1 MDTIMVIVVKVQGI
15 SLHEA
20 MTANPESLQ
29 SEIKNIQQMFPNL
42 GGLDFSHWTVNLL
55 MEDALLKYVPV
66 NLQFLNLSGCRKIS
80 DESFKFMPSVLTHLN
95 LTNCFKISDSGL
107 KGLPS
112 GLIRLNLTNCFKI
125 TDEGVSFLPS
135 SLQSLE
141 VTRCFKVKKPWRSTQ
156 DVAKEDL
163 REMKRKQDTERR
175 KRVKE
180 QMDMKKLEQDIK
192 KEEARLTK
200 EDEIER
206 KKKQEEERKARIE
219 EEIRLKREEEEYRI
233 AQRLVE
239 QEKERKKKEE
249 EEEAMRKLELE
260 IAEEERMLN
269 EEEERAK
276 SATEAAI
283 VNSPP
288 TEGKTIED
296 DEPRDNAPLVE
307 LEKLLQRT
315 EKRMSMKNGL
325 LKLKKVDRMSLSM
338 GVFAEDLKRFQEN
351 NVTADV
357 QAKRMQRK
365 HLSMDLF
372 QPPEKNISEQN
383 QGKKNIEEDCYTLK
397 RSDPVIIPVPNENDQ
412 KYLDSLKSL
421 IEESKTSENY
431 TETIESPCR
440 VEEGVKGVDGIK
452 INEDLEQRTQQ
463 EAQIQ
468 KTDDDEKISPKKP
481 QKLGIRLSDVAEL
494 ASKKRQKRKMHEK
507 KKSVLLR
514 ELQQEH
520 MEKLDDQHHK
530 LEIEELRLGVNERD
544 DPRKW
549 RQWKVRLESYKD
561 QRKNDSFGD
570 SFDAF
575 ITRQGVIVKTTE
587 KDILSSVS
595 SG

>member
-1 MDTIMVIVVKVQGI
+1 LEDEKN
-15 SLHEA
+15 SLS
-20 MTANPESLQ
+20 P
-29 SEIKNIQQMFPNL
+29 
-42 GGLDFSHWTVNLL
+42 
-55 MEDALLKYVPV
+55 
-66 NLQFLNLSGCRKIS
+66 
-80 DESFKFMPSVLTHLN
+80 
-95 LTNCFKISDSGL
+95 
-107 KGLPS
+107 
-112 GLIRLNLTNCFKI
+112 
-125 TDEGVSFLPS
+125 
-135 SLQSLE
+135 
-141 VTRCFKVKKPWRSTQ
+141 
-156 DVAKEDL
+156 VAK
-163 REMKRKQDTERR
+163 
-175 KRVKE
+175 
-180 QMDMKKLEQDIK
+180 
-192 KEEARLTK
+192 
-200 EDEIER
+200 
-206 KKKQEEERKARIE
+206 
-219 EEIRLKREEEEYRI
+219 
-233 AQRLVE
+233 
-239 QEKERKKKEE
+239 
-249 EEEAMRKLELE
+249 LE
-260 IAEEERMLN
+260 IISSAEDTFNHKFKL
-269 EEEERAK
+269 
-276 SATEAAI
+276 
-283 VNSPP
+283 
-288 TEGKTIED
+288 
-296 DEPRDNAPLVE
+296 
-307 LEKLLQRT
+307 LEKV
-315 EKRMSMKNGL
+315 N
-325 LKLKKVDRMSLSM
+325 
-338 GVFAEDLKRFQEN
+338 
-351 NVTADV
+351 
-357 QAKRMQRK
+357 
-365 HLSMDLF
+365 
-372 QPPEKNISEQN
+372 
-383 QGKKNIEEDCYTLK
+383 
-397 RSDPVIIPVPNENDQ
+397 NDQ